1 MKDRVTAC
9 SEASTSYTPE
19 PNPVSLPPAYSEQ
32 HNEDNNI
39 VAPRRSKRQRTEK
52 SFSDDF
58 IVYLMDDTPKT
69 LVEAYASPDVERWKE
84 AVHNEMESIL
94 TNGTWEIC
102 DLSVGCKPMGCKW
115 IFKKKL
121 KPDGTVDKYKVR
133 LVAKGFTQKKG
144 EDYFDTYSPVARLI
158 TIRVL
163 IAIDAS
169 LKGKSG

>member
-1 MKDRVTAC
+1 MIKYDFPDVDVNTVTESRDASIFEDIFPMKDRVAAR

-19 PNPVSLPPAYSEQ
+19 PIPVSLPPAYFE
-32 HNEDNNI
+32 HHIEDNSI

-69 LVEAYASPDVERWKE
+69 LVEAYASPDAERWKE

-102 DLSVGCKPMGCKW
+102 DLPVGCKPVGCKW
-115 IFKKKL
+115 IFKKKN
-121 KPDGTVDKYKVR
+121 
-133 LVAKGFTQKKG
+133 
-144 EDYFDTYSPVARLI
+144 
-158 TIRVL
+158 
-163 IAIDAS
+163 
-169 LKGKSG
+169 